1 MNDSSIT
8 ITKLLDSGLEELRN
22 IYQKIWYAYCS
33 TILSIEQVE

>member
-22 IYQKIWYAYCS
+22 IHKKILYAYYS
-33 TILSIEQVE
+33 RILSIEQVE

>member
-8 ITKLLDSGLEELRN
+8 ITKLLDSGLEEL
-22 IYQKIWYAYCS
+22 IKISRRIWNAYYS